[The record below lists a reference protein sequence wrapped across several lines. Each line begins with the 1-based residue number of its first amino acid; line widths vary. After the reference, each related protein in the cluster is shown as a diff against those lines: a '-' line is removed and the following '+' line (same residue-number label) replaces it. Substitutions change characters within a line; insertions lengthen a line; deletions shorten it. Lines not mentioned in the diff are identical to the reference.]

1 MLSRLFRRETPS
13 PAPAAEAARALG
25 QIGRDQQRALK
36 RAMTDQLRADL
47 RAKGHERM
55 TPYDWGT
62 N

>member
-1 MLSRLFRRETPS
+1 MLGRLFRRETSP

-25 QIGRDQQRALK
+25 QVGRDQQRALK

-47 RAKGHERM
+47 RAKGHESM
-55 TPYDWGT
+55 TPWNWGS

>member
-1 MLSRLFRRETPS
+1 MLGRLFRREKSSPS
-13 PAPAAEAARALG
+13 PASEAARALG

-36 RAMTDQLRADL
+36 RSMTDQLRADL

-55 TPYDWGT
+55 TPYDWGS